1 VPSKMSH
8 IALAVAGLVFAGV
21 LSFSGPL
28 SAQGAGGKTVWD
40 GVFTEAQASR
50 GAAAYA
56 QSCAACHG
64 SALDGTGEAPALA
77 GGAFLSTW
85 NGLTLGDMFD
95 RVRMTMPFDAPN
107 SLSREAYADIVAYML
122 KYNGFP
128 AGERDLAARTEML
141 SVIGIT
147 AQRPAGAAA
156 APATPAAAPAPAPAA
171 AAAGDHGGPNDYPN
185 PYRTD
190 TAFFQLPAGRT
201 MGSTSAVATD
211 SKGNIWIADRC
222 GVNSC
227 ADSKLDPVMMF
238 DPTGRFVRSFGGGL
252 FNFPH
257 GFFIDAQ
264 DNIWLTDERAA
275 DGKGG
280 TVTKFSPAGKVLLTL
295 GKRGVSGQGIDAF
308 YEPNDV
314 VVAPDGSIFVA
325 DGHTP
330 DKFARIMKFDAK
342 GKFLKQW
349 GTLGGA
355 AGQLNV
361 PHAITIDSQGRLFVG
376 DRWNNRVQIYDQ
388 EGNLLN
394 SWTQFGRPSGL
405 YIDKADMLYSA
416 DSESRSTAGYGHNPG
431 WKRGIRIGS
440 AKDGKVIAF
449 IPDPNPDPDQSATSS
464 AEGIWVDANGVIY
477 GAQVREKLVARHV
490 K

>member
-1 VPSKMSH
+1 VLNKISH
-8 IALAVAGLVFAGV
+8 VALAVAGLVFAGV
-21 LSFSGPL
+21 LSFSGSL
-28 SAQGAGGKTVWD
+28 SAQGPAKTVWD
-40 GVFTEAQASR
+40 GIYTEAQASR
-50 GAAAYA
+50 GATAYS
-56 QSCAACHG
+56 QYCGVCHG
-64 SALDGTGEAPALA
+64 TSLDGTGEAPALA
-77 GGAFLSTW
+77 GAAFLSTW
-85 NGLTLGDMFD
+85 NGLNMGDMFD

-107 SLSREAYADIVAYML
+107 SLGREVYADIVAYML

-141 SVIGIT
+141 SIIGIT
-147 AQRPAGAAA
+147 DRRPAGAAA
-156 APATPAAAPAPAPAA
+156 APATPAPTPAA
-171 AAAGDHGGPNDYPN
+171 AAGEYGGPNDYAN

-227 ADSKLDPVMMF
+227 SDSKLDPIMMF
-238 DPTGRFVRSFGGGL
+238 DPNGRFVRSFGGGM

-275 DGKGG
+275 GGKGG
-280 TVTKFSPAGKVLLTL
+280 TVTKFSPGGKVLMVL
-295 GKRGVSGQGIDAF
+295 GKRGVSGQGTDAF
-308 YEPNDV
+308 FEPNDV

-330 DKFARIMKFDAK
+330 DKFARVMKFDAK
-342 GKFLKQW
+342 GKFIKQW

-405 YIDKADMLYSA
+405 YIDKDDMLYSA
-416 DSESRSTAGYGHNPG
+416 DSESRATEGYGHNPG

-440 AKDGKVIAF
+440 VKDGKVIAF
-449 IPDPNPDPDQSATSS
+449 IPDPNPDPDRSATSG
-464 AEGIWVDANGVIY
+464 AEGIWVDKNGIIY

>member
-1 VPSKMSH
+1 MLNKMGH
-8 IALAVAGLVFAGV
+8 VALAVAGLAFAGV
-21 LSFSGPL
+21 LSFSGSL
-28 SAQGAGGKTVWD
+28 SAQGPGKTVWD
-40 GVFTEAQASR
+40 GIYTEAQASR
-50 GAAAYA
+50 GASAYA
-56 QSCAACHG
+56 QYCGVCHG
-64 SALDGTGEAPALA
+64 TSLDGTGEAPALA
-77 GGAFLSTW
+77 SAAFLSTW
-85 NGLTLGDMFD
+85 NGLNMGDMYD

-107 SLSREAYADIVAYML
+107 SLSREVYADIVAYML

-141 SVIGIT
+141 SVISIT
-147 AQRPAGAAA
+147 DRRPAGAAA
-156 APATPAAAPAPAPAA
+156 APATPAPAPAA
-171 AAAGDHGGPNDYPN
+171 ASGEQGGPNDYPN

-211 SKGNIWIADRC
+211 SKGNIWIAERC
-222 GVNSC
+222 GANSC
-227 ADSKLDPVMMF
+227 SDSKLDPIMMF
-238 DPTGRFVRSFGGGL
+238 DPGGRFVRSFGGGM

-275 DGKGG
+275 AGKGG
-280 TVTKFSPAGKVLLTL
+280 TVTKFSPAGKVLMVL
-295 GKRGVSGQGIDAF
+295 GKRGVSGQGTDAF
-308 YEPNDV
+308 FEPNDV

-330 DKFARIMKFDAK
+330 DRFARVMKFDAK
-342 GKFLKQW
+342 GKFIKQW
-349 GTLGGA
+349 GALGGA

-361 PHAITIDSQGRLFVG
+361 PHAITLDSQGRLFVG

-405 YIDKADMLYSA
+405 YIDKDDMLYSA
-416 DSESRSTAGYGHNPG
+416 DSESRATEGYGRNPG

-449 IPDPNPDPDQSATSS
+449 IPDPDPDPDQSATSG
-464 AEGIWVDANGVIY
+464 AEGVWVDKNGVIY
-477 GAQVREKLVARHV
+477 GAQVRENIVARHT

>member
-1 VPSKMSH
+1 MLKKMSH
-8 IALAVAGLVFAGV
+8 LALAAAGLVFAGA
-21 LSFSGPL
+21 LTFSGSL
-28 SAQGAGGKTVWD
+28 SAQGPGRSVWD
-40 GVFTEAQASR
+40 GIYTEAQSAR
-50 GAAAYA
+50 GATAYA
-56 QSCAACHG
+56 QYCGVCHG
-64 SALDGTGEAPALA
+64 SSLEGTGEAPGLA
-77 GGAFLSTW
+77 GAAFLSAW
-85 NGLTLGDMFD
+85 NGLTMGDMYD
-95 RVRMTMPFDAPN
+95 RVRMTMPFDRPN

-128 AGERDLAARTEML
+128 AGERELVGRSEML
-141 SVIGIT
+141 AIIGISDR
-147 AQRPAGAAA
+147 RPAGAVGAA
-156 APATPAAAPAPAPAA
+156 TTPAAPSAA
-171 AAAGDHGGPNDYPN
+171 AETHGGPNDYPN

-190 TAFFQLPAGRT
+190 AAFFQLPAGRT

-211 SKGNIWIADRC
+211 SKGNIWVADRC

-227 ADSKLDPVMMF
+227 SDSKLDPIMMF
-238 DPTGRFVRSFGGGL
+238 DPSGRFVRSFGGGM

-264 DNIWLTDERAA
+264 DNVWLTDERAA

-280 TVTKFSPAGKVLLTL
+280 TVTKFSPAGKILMVL
-295 GKRGVSGQGIDAF
+295 GKRGVSGQGTDVF
-308 YEPNDV
+308 FEPNDLV
-314 VVAPDGSIFVA
+314 IAPNGNIFVA
-325 DGHTP
+325 DGHSP

-342 GKFLKQW
+342 GKFIKQW
-349 GTLGGA
+349 GTLGGK
-355 AGQLNV
+355 AGELNV

-405 YIDKADMLYSA
+405 YIDKDDILYSA
-416 DSESRSTAGYGHNPG
+416 DSESRVPEGYGHNPG

-440 AKDGKVIAF
+440 VKDGIVRAF
-449 IPDPNPDPDQSATSS
+449 IPDPNPEPDKSATSS
-464 AEGIWVDANGVIY
+464 AEGIWVDRNGVIY
-477 GAQVREKLVARHV
+477 GAQVREKLVARHA